1 MDSALQLVGHI
12 VPAITSQAASV
23 VGSGPSKAQQALM
36 DLHTSAKEIELTDSL
51 VVSVVLR

>member
-36 DLHTSAKEIELTDSL
+36 DLHTSTKEIELTDSL
-51 VVSVVLR
+51 VVSVVMR